1 MAFLVDT
8 SILVRLAN
16 TTDAQHP
23 IAARAVLELH
33 RRNELLHLT
42 PQVLIEFRNVATRAK
57 ALNGAGLAIVDAEA
71 HATTFET
78 TFPLLPETPDIFA
91 KWKALVGALGVI
103 GKQVHDAPRRG
114 LPCEFHN
121 PFAHVQRNALF
132 THGHIQ
138 SGYCR
143 GRSGICLNEKR

>member
-103 GKQVHDAPRRG
+103 GKQVHDAR
-114 LPCEFHN
+114 LVAVCHAN
-121 PFAHVQRNALF
+121 SI
-132 THGHIQ
+132 THLLTFNVTHFLRMATF
-138 SGYCR
+138 SP
-143 GRSGICLNEKR
+143 GIVVVDPASV